1 MDDNSRHHGIDNIIL
16 KSQQSVNIV
25 VVLIP
30 LFVCDYDGTSP
41 RHGRTSLFKI
51 SLKLCVTYSLPT
63 ITGGNDD
70 IKVSDFSSER
80 INESIININS
90 TLCTPILHIDEK
102 EIDFDSCILNNTYI
116 RLLSPLSLFRA
127 MYLYSVTYS
136 GTFSCGIDPSVRYT
150 PRSTTCQMV
159 LMTPFAH

>member
-1 MDDNSRHHGIDNIIL
+1 MHSITLSQDLDDSSKHHGIDNIIL
-16 KSQQSVNIV
+16 KSLQSVNIFV
-25 VVLIP
+25 IMIP
-30 LFVCDYDGTSP
+30 LFVSDYDGTSP

-63 ITGGNDD
+63 ISGVASENRVDD
-70 IKVSDFSSER
+70 EIKLTDFSSER

-116 RLLSPLSLFRA
+116 R
-127 MYLYSVTYS
+127 
-136 GTFSCGIDPSVRYT
+136 
-150 PRSTTCQMV
+150 
-159 LMTPFAH
+159 